1 MPAEDADDSSDCFD
15 QGMTQHSTT
24 GILEKPRIEDPSTDV
39 PTPSGIVAPDA
50 VVPLDRD
57 PLVRPADL
65 VSALTGVALCFFS
78 LFVFAIAHWQYFG
91 PDVDEV
97 SVLGWLAP
105 LVAGIICLLVAVVSV
120 AVRVRGRR
128 GGRAHS

>member
-1 MPAEDADDSSDCFD
+1 
-15 QGMTQHSTT
+15 MTQHSST
-24 GILEKPRIEDPSTDV
+24 GILEKPRSEEPS
-39 PTPSGIVAPDA
+39 IVAPSCDVTPDA
-50 VVPLDRD
+50 AAPFDRD

-91 PDVDEV
+91 PDLDEV
-97 SVLGWLAP
+97 SILGWVAP
-105 LVAGIICLLVAVVSV
+105 LVAGVTCLLAAVVSV

-128 GGRAHS
+128 GERAHS

>member
-1 MPAEDADDSSDCFD
+1 
-15 QGMTQHSTT
+15 MTQHSTT
-24 GILEKPRIEDPSTDV
+24 GILEKPRSEEPSIV
-39 PTPSGIVAPDA
+39 APTPSGALAPGAVAPF
-50 VVPLDRD
+50 DRD
-57 PLVRPADL
+57 PLVGPADL

-97 SVLGWLAP
+97 SLLGWLAP
-105 LVAGIICLLVAVVSV
+105 LVAGVTCLLAAVVSV

-128 GGRAHS
+128 GERAHS